1 MHNVNSCWFQVCLG
15 VTRKLAKVG
24 NFLKMDRVEYRAVI
38 RFLLLEGENATNIHK
53 RLSNVYGKSS
63 PSYSTVASWVSEF
76 KRGRKDLNDEPRP
89 GRPVSQSTA
98 ENVDKVHQLVLE
110 NRKISIECIVQETGL
125 STGTVHTILH
135 EHLSM
140 SKVCAR
146 WVPKMLT
153 PDMKATRVNTSSVLL
168 SRYNVNPENF
178 LSRVVTGDETWVY
191 YYDPPSKFESM
202 EWKHA
207 GSPRTK
213 KFKVSRTTKKVMATV
228 FWDTDGVIH
237 IDYLPRGTTM
247 NGQYYAD
254 LLVRLRES
262 IKEKRRGKIRRG
274 VLLQQDNAPVH
285 SSKVAMQSVRDCGF
299 ELLPHPPYSP
309 DLAPSDFFLFPKL
322 KKELRGQR
330 YDDDD
335 ELMLAVEGFCKG
347 HDSAFYREGLEALP
361 RRWTKCIESQGDY
374 VE

>member
-15 VTRKLAKVG
+15 GTRKLAKVG

-38 RFLLLEGENATNIHK
+38 RFLLLEGKNATNIHK

-63 PSYSTVASWVSEF
+63 PSYWNVASWVSEF

-89 GRPVSQSTA
+89 GRLVSQSTA

-110 NRKISIECIVQETGL
+110 NRKISIECIVQETAL

-135 EHLSM
+135 EYLSM

-153 PDMKATRVNTSSVLL
+153 PNMKATRVNTSSVLL

-299 ELLPHPPYSP
+299 ERLPHPPYSP
-309 DLAPSDFFLFPKL
+309 DLAPSDFFLFSKL

>member
-15 VTRKLAKVG
+15 GTRKLAKVG

-76 KRGRKDLNDEPRP
+76 KRGRKDLNDEPHP

-178 LSRVVTGDETWVY
+178 LSRVVTGDETWVH

-309 DLAPSDFFLFPKL
+309 DLAPSDFFLFSKL

>member
-15 VTRKLAKVG
+15 GTRKLAKVG

-38 RFLLLEGENATNIHK
+38 RFLLLEGENANNIHK
-53 RLSNVYGKSS
+53 RLSNVYGKFS

-191 YYDPPSKFESM
+191 YDDPHPNSNPWNGSMPALPEQRNSRYPEQPRKSWPQYSGIPM
-202 EWKHA
+202 EWF
-207 GSPRTK
+207 T
-213 KFKVSRTTKKVMATV
+213 
-228 FWDTDGVIH
+228 
-237 IDYLPRGTTM
+237 
-247 NGQYYAD
+247 
-254 LLVRLRES
+254 
-262 IKEKRRGKIRRG
+262 
-274 VLLQQDNAPVH
+274 
-285 SSKVAMQSVRDCGF
+285 
-299 ELLPHPPYSP
+299 
-309 DLAPSDFFLFPKL
+309 
-322 KKELRGQR
+322 
-330 YDDDD
+330 
-335 ELMLAVEGFCKG
+335 
-347 HDSAFYREGLEALP
+347 
-361 RRWTKCIESQGDY
+361 
-374 VE
+374 

>member
-15 VTRKLAKVG
+15 GTRKLAKVG

-53 RLSNVYGKSS
+53 RLSNVCGKSS

-76 KRGRKDLNDEPRP
+76 KRGRKDLNDEPRA

-146 WVPKMLT
+146 WVPKMMT

-309 DLAPSDFFLFPKL
+309 DLAPSDFFLFSKL

-347 HDSAFYREGLEALP
+347 HDSPFYREGLEALP

>member
-15 VTRKLAKVG
+15 GTRKLAKVG

-53 RLSNVYGKSS
+53 RLSNVYGKCS

-262 IKEKRRGKIRRG
+262 IKEKRRSKIRRG

-309 DLAPSDFFLFPKL
+309 DLAPSDFFLFSKL

>member
-15 VTRKLAKVG
+15 GTRKLAKVG

-63 PSYSTVASWVSEF
+63 PSYSIVASWVSEF

-89 GRPVSQSTA
+89 GRPVSQSAA

-110 NRKISIECIVQETGL
+110 NREISIECIVQETGL

-168 SRYNVNPENF
+168 SRYNVNPEIF
-178 LSRVVTGDETWVY
+178 RSRVVTGDETWVY
-191 YYDPPSKFESM
+191 YYTPIQIRIHGM
-202 EWKHA
+202 EA
-207 GSPRTK
+207 C
-213 KFKVSRTTKKVMATV
+213 
-228 FWDTDGVIH
+228 
-237 IDYLPRGTTM
+237 
-247 NGQYYAD
+247 
-254 LLVRLRES
+254 RLSQDKEIQGFQNNQERHGHS
-262 IKEKRRGKIRRG
+262 ILGYRW
-274 VLLQQDNAPVH
+274 
-285 SSKVAMQSVRDCGF
+285 
-299 ELLPHPPYSP
+299 
-309 DLAPSDFFLFPKL
+309 SDSHRLFT
-322 KKELRGQR
+322 QR
-330 YDDDD
+330 YHN
-335 ELMLAVEGFCKG
+335 EWTILCWFARPVEGV
-347 HDSAFYREGLEALP
+347 DQRETP
-361 RRWTKCIESQGDY
+361 RQNQTGCTAAAR
-374 VE
+374 

>member
-15 VTRKLAKVG
+15 GTRKLAKVG

-53 RLSNVYGKSS
+53 RVSNVYGKSS

-191 YYDPPSKFESM
+191 YYDPPSKFESL

-309 DLAPSDFFLFPKL
+309 DLAPSDFFLFSKL

-347 HDSAFYREGLEALP
+347 HDSAFYRDGLEALP

>member
-15 VTRKLAKVG
+15 GTRKLAKVG

-89 GRPVSQSTA
+89 GRPVSQTTA
-98 ENVDKVHQLVLE
+98 ENVDIAHQLVLE

-309 DLAPSDFFLFPKL
+309 DLAPSDFFLFSKL

>member
-15 VTRKLAKVG
+15 GTRKLAKVG

-135 EHLSM
+135 EQLSM

-213 KFKVSRTTKKVMATV
+213 KFKVSRTTKKLMATV

-309 DLAPSDFFLFPKL
+309 DLAPSDFFLFSKL

-347 HDSAFYREGLEALP
+347 HDSAFYHEGLEALP

>member
-1 MHNVNSCWFQVCLG
+1 MHNINSCWFQVCLG
-15 VTRKLAKVG
+15 GTRKLAKVG

-309 DLAPSDFFLFPKL
+309 DLAPSDFFLFSKL

-330 YDDDD
+330 CDDDD

>member
-15 VTRKLAKVG
+15 GTRKLAKVG

-89 GRPVSQSTA
+89 GRPVSQSPA

-309 DLAPSDFFLFPKL
+309 DLAPSDFFLFSKL

>member
-15 VTRKLAKVG
+15 GTRKLAKVG
-24 NFLKMDRVEYRAVI
+24 NFLKMDRVEYRAVK

-202 EWKHA
+202 EWKHV

-309 DLAPSDFFLFPKL
+309 DLAPSDFFLFYKL

>member
-1 MHNVNSCWFQVCLG
+1 MHNVNSSWFQVCLG
-15 VTRKLAKVG
+15 GTRKLAKVG

-38 RFLLLEGENATNIHK
+38 RFLPLEGKNATNIHK

-168 SRYNVNPENF
+168 SQYNVNPENF

-213 KFKVSRTTKKVMATV
+213 KFKVSRTTKKLMATV

-309 DLAPSDFFLFPKL
+309 DLAPSDFFLFSKL

>member
-15 VTRKLAKVG
+15 GTRKLAKVG
-24 NFLKMDRVEYRAVI
+24 NFLKMDWVEYRAVI

-53 RLSNVYGKSS
+53 RLSNVYGKSF

-309 DLAPSDFFLFPKL
+309 DLAPSDFFLFSKL

-347 HDSAFYREGLEALP
+347 HDSAFYREDLEALP

>member
-15 VTRKLAKVG
+15 GTRKLAKVG

-153 PDMKATRVNTSSVLL
+153 PDIKATRVNTSSVLL

-309 DLAPSDFFLFPKL
+309 DLAPSDFFLFSKL
-322 KKELRGQR
+322 RRSSGARDMTMTMNLCWQWRVSARGTTPPSTAR
-330 YDDDD
+330 
-335 ELMLAVEGFCKG
+335 V
-347 HDSAFYREGLEALP
+347 
-361 RRWTKCIESQGDY
+361 
-374 VE
+374 

>member
-15 VTRKLAKVG
+15 GTRKLAKVG
-24 NFLKMDRVEYRAVI
+24 NFLKMDRVEHRAVI
-38 RFLLLEGENATNIHK
+38 RFLLLEGENATNSHK

-207 GSPRTK
+207 GSLRTK

-237 IDYLPRGTTM
+237 IDFLPRGTTM

-309 DLAPSDFFLFPKL
+309 DLAPSGFFLFSKL

>member
-15 VTRKLAKVG
+15 GTRKLAKVG

-38 RFLLLEGENATNIHK
+38 LFLLLEGENATNIVK
-53 RLSNVYGKSS
+53 RLSNVCGKSS

-146 WVPKMLT
+146 WVPKMMT

-202 EWKHA
+202 KWKHA

-309 DLAPSDFFLFPKL
+309 DLAPSDFFLFSKL

-347 HDSAFYREGLEALP
+347 HDSPFYREGLEALP

>member
-15 VTRKLAKVG
+15 GTRKLAKVG
-24 NFLKMDRVEYRAVI
+24 NFLKMDRAEYRAVI

-274 VLLQQDNAPVH
+274 ILLQQDNAPVH

-309 DLAPSDFFLFPKL
+309 DLAPSDFFLFSKL

-335 ELMLAVEGFCKG
+335 ELMLAAEGFCKG

>member
-15 VTRKLAKVG
+15 GTRKLAKVG

-63 PSYSTVASWVSEF
+63 PSNSTVASWVSEF
-76 KRGRKDLNDEPRP
+76 KGGRKDLNDEPRP

-178 LSRVVTGDETWVY
+178 LPRVVTGDETWVY

-237 IDYLPRGTTM
+237 IVYLPRGTTM

-285 SSKVAMQSVRDCGF
+285 SSKVATQSVRDCGF

-309 DLAPSDFFLFPKL
+309 DLATSDFFLFSKL

>member
-15 VTRKLAKVG
+15 GTRKLAKVG

-76 KRGRKDLNDEPRP
+76 KRGRKDLNDEPHP

-178 LSRVVTGDETWVY
+178 LSRVVTGDETWVH
-191 YYDPPSKFESM
+191 YYDPPSKFEYM

-309 DLAPSDFFLFPKL
+309 DLAPSDFFLFSKL

-347 HDSAFYREGLEALP
+347 HDSAFYCEGLEALP

>member
-1 MHNVNSCWFQVCLG
+1 
-15 VTRKLAKVG
+15 
-24 NFLKMDRVEYRAVI
+24 
-38 RFLLLEGENATNIHK
+38 
-53 RLSNVYGKSS
+53 
-63 PSYSTVASWVSEF
+63 
-76 KRGRKDLNDEPRP
+76 
-89 GRPVSQSTA
+89 
-98 ENVDKVHQLVLE
+98 
-110 NRKISIECIVQETGL
+110 
-125 STGTVHTILH
+125 
-135 EHLSM
+135 
-140 SKVCAR
+140 
-146 WVPKMLT
+146 
-153 PDMKATRVNTSSVLL
+153 
-168 SRYNVNPENF
+168 
-178 LSRVVTGDETWVY
+178 
-191 YYDPPSKFESM
+191 
-202 EWKHA
+202 
-207 GSPRTK
+207 
-213 KFKVSRTTKKVMATV
+213 MATV

-299 ELLPHPPYSP
+299 ELPPHPPYSP
-309 DLAPSDFFLFPKL
+309 DLAPSDFFLFSKL

-347 HDSAFYREGLEALP
+347 HDAAFYREGLEALP

>member
-15 VTRKLAKVG
+15 GTRKLAKVG

-53 RLSNVYGKSS
+53 RLSNVCGKSS

-146 WVPKMLT
+146 WVPKMMT

-309 DLAPSDFFLFPKL
+309 DLAPTDFFLFSKL

-347 HDSAFYREGLEALP
+347 HDSPFYREGLEALP

>member
-15 VTRKLAKVG
+15 GTRKLAKVG

-153 PDMKATRVNTSSVLL
+153 PDMKATRVNKSSVLL

-191 YYDPPSKFESM
+191 YYDPPSKFESI

-228 FWDTDGVIH
+228 FRDTDGVIH

-309 DLAPSDFFLFPKL
+309 DLAPSDFFLFSKL

>member
-1 MHNVNSCWFQVCLG
+1 
-15 VTRKLAKVG
+15 
-24 NFLKMDRVEYRAVI
+24 MDRVEYRAVI
-38 RFLLLEGENATNIHK
+38 RFLLLEVENATNIHK

-76 KRGRKDLNDEPRP
+76 KRVRKDLNGEPRP

-168 SRYNVNPENF
+168 SLYNVNPENF

-285 SSKVAMQSVRDCGF
+285 SSKVAMQSVRDCEF

-309 DLAPSDFFLFPKL
+309 DLAPSDFFLFSKL

>member
-15 VTRKLAKVG
+15 GTRMLAKVG

-76 KRGRKDLNDEPRP
+76 KRGWKDLNDEPRP

-191 YYDPPSKFESM
+191 YYDPPSKLESM

-299 ELLPHPPYSP
+299 ELLPNPPYSP
-309 DLAPSDFFLFPKL
+309 DLAPSDFFLFSKL

>member
-1 MHNVNSCWFQVCLG
+1 MG
-15 VTRKLAKVG
+15 
-24 NFLKMDRVEYRAVI
+24 
-38 RFLLLEGENATNIHK
+38 
-53 RLSNVYGKSS
+53 
-63 PSYSTVASWVSEF
+63 
-76 KRGRKDLNDEPRP
+76 P

-110 NRKISIECIVQETGL
+110 NRKISIEYIVQETGL

-178 LSRVVTGDETWVY
+178 LSRVVTGDETRVY

-274 VLLQQDNAPVH
+274 VLLQQDNGPVH

-309 DLAPSDFFLFPKL
+309 DLAPSDFFLFFHIEEGAPGPEIWRWRWTYVGSGGFL
-322 KKELRGQR
+322 QGARLR
-330 YDDDD
+330 
-335 ELMLAVEGFCKG
+335 L
-347 HDSAFYREGLEALP
+347 LP
-361 RRWTKCIESQGDY
+361 RGSRSTSKALD
-374 VE
+374 

>member
-1 MHNVNSCWFQVCLG
+1 MHNVNSCWCQVCLG
-15 VTRKLAKVG
+15 GTRKLAKVG

-178 LSRVVTGDETWVY
+178 LSRVVTGDETWVH
-191 YYDPPSKFESM
+191 YYDPSSKFESM

-309 DLAPSDFFLFPKL
+309 DRAPSDFFLFSKL

>member
-15 VTRKLAKVG
+15 GTRKLAKVG

-53 RLSNVYGKSS
+53 RLSNVCGKSS

-98 ENVDKVHQLVLE
+98 ENVDQVHQLVLE
-110 NRKISIECIVQETGL
+110 NRKISIVCIVQETGL

-146 WVPKMLT
+146 WVPKMMT

-228 FWDTDGVIH
+228 FLDTDGVIH

-299 ELLPHPPYSP
+299 ELLLHPPYSP
-309 DLAPSDFFLFPKL
+309 DLAPIDFFLFSKL

-347 HDSAFYREGLEALP
+347 HDSPFYREGLEALP

>member
-1 MHNVNSCWFQVCLG
+1 MHNVNSFWFQVCLG
-15 VTRKLAKVG
+15 GTRKLAKVG

-153 PDMKATRVNTSSVLL
+153 PDMKATRVNRSSVLL

-213 KFKVSRTTKKVMATV
+213 KFKVSRTTKKVMASV

-237 IDYLPRGTTM
+237 INYLPRGTTM

-309 DLAPSDFFLFPKL
+309 DLAPSDFFLFSKL

-330 YDDDD
+330 YEDDD

-361 RRWTKCIESQGDY
+361 KRWTKCIESQGDY

>member
-15 VTRKLAKVG
+15 GTRKLVKVG

-285 SSKVAMQSVRDCGF
+285 SSKLAMQSVRDCGF

-309 DLAPSDFFLFPKL
+309 DLAPSDFFLFSKL

>member
-15 VTRKLAKVG
+15 GTRKLAKVG

-168 SRYNVNPENF
+168 SRYNINPENF

-309 DLAPSDFFLFPKL
+309 DLAPSDFFLFSKL

-361 RRWTKCIESQGDY
+361 RRWTKYIESKGDY

>member
-1 MHNVNSCWFQVCLG
+1 
-15 VTRKLAKVG
+15 
-24 NFLKMDRVEYRAVI
+24 MDRVEYRAVI

-178 LSRVVTGDETWVY
+178 LHVW
-191 YYDPPSKFESM
+191 
-202 EWKHA
+202 
-207 GSPRTK
+207 
-213 KFKVSRTTKKVMATV
+213 
-228 FWDTDGVIH
+228 
-237 IDYLPRGTTM
+237 
-247 NGQYYAD
+247 
-254 LLVRLRES
+254 
-262 IKEKRRGKIRRG
+262 
-274 VLLQQDNAPVH
+274 
-285 SSKVAMQSVRDCGF
+285 
-299 ELLPHPPYSP
+299 
-309 DLAPSDFFLFPKL
+309 
-322 KKELRGQR
+322 
-330 YDDDD
+330 
-335 ELMLAVEGFCKG
+335 
-347 HDSAFYREGLEALP
+347 
-361 RRWTKCIESQGDY
+361 
-374 VE
+374 